1 MSITMTRPI
10 KLGDFVSVS
19 AQGKF
24 YGTGEIVRVH
34 RNSTVSVLWSNSAST
49 VDGAIQ
55 QSTNPAQDGAR
66 YVSRVDASYC
76 DIITS

>member
-1 MSITMTRPI
+1 MSTTMTRI
-10 KLGDFVSVS
+10 LKRGDFVSVS

-34 RNSTVSVLWSNSAST
+34 QNNTVSVLWSNSAST

-55 QSTNPAQDGAR
+55 KIANPAQDGAR

-76 DIITS
+76 DLITF